1 MSEVRAVQKT
11 EMPEINAQAAIVVT
25 QHEGRILLEKNARM
39 KLPPAFLTKITASII
54 ALEKCNPTDKVTV
67 SENVVKQVSGWKSA
81 AAINLEAGEQIS
93 VLDLVY
99 SMMLVSANDS
109 LFALAEFICGGIDK
123 FAVMMEEKAKEIP
136 VMPEELTMPMLP
148 SYPGYEKTIC
158 KVPIGLDTDTLQVY
172 YLPMEQAPAFI
183 LGNAKTGKTNVI
195 KNMLTLLSDEKVYV
209 FDNKSHELAAYQSKE
224 NVVYAGDKSAVA
236 ASLNQIK
243 EEVFARKE
251 EYEEAK
257 LDDVSMSMETFVKTL
272 PPIYVMVDMLQE
284 LYENVEED
292 NSRIDILEEAVRYGI
307 YVLVTSEFKVKK
319 MTRSK
324 FIEMLLA
331 SREVLILGNIKDQLL
346 FSYTGVREENRKVE
360 FGYYHN
366 AGVNRKVKLIFHRE
380 MK

>member
-1 MSEVRAVQKT
+1 MIDQYEVIKELGESIENFIQKVSRDGAGLGIYLAVSTSRDGAMRSAARNNFKVRIGGFNFDESELSSFV
-11 EMPEINAQAAIVVT
+11 
-25 QHEGRILLEKNARM
+25 GRSSY
-39 KLPPAFLTKITASII
+39 KLPEEHKGRALVKTDSIHVMQ
-54 ALEKCNPTDKVTV
+54 LYTPVPFETEKEYNQNLKELI
-67 SENVVKQVSGWKSA
+67 SEISQKS
-81 AAINLEAGEQIS
+81 S
-93 VLDLVY
+93 
-99 SMMLVSANDS
+99 
-109 LFALAEFICGGIDK
+109 
-123 FAVMMEEKAKEIP
+123 EEKAKEIP

>member
-1 MSEVRAVQKT
+1 
-11 EMPEINAQAAIVVT
+11 
-25 QHEGRILLEKNARM
+25 
-39 KLPPAFLTKITASII
+39 
-54 ALEKCNPTDKVTV
+54 
-67 SENVVKQVSGWKSA
+67 
-81 AAINLEAGEQIS
+81 
-93 VLDLVY
+93 
-99 SMMLVSANDS
+99 
-109 LFALAEFICGGIDK
+109 
-123 FAVMMEEKAKEIP
+123 
-136 VMPEELTMPMLP
+136 
-148 SYPGYEKTIC
+148 
-158 KVPIGLDTDTLQVY
+158 
-172 YLPMEQAPAFI
+172 MEQR
-183 LGNAKTGKTNVI
+183 K
-195 KNMLTLLSDEKVYV
+195 
-209 FDNKSHELAAYQSKE
+209 
-224 NVVYAGDKSAVA
+224 
-236 ASLNQIK
+236 ASSSL
-243 EEVFARKE
+243 
-251 EYEEAK
+251 
-257 LDDVSMSMETFVKTL
+257 SMETFVKTL